1 MQFSDIFYRMNTR
14 RVRPSQKI
22 SEKTDL
28 FIVFDAN
35 LAEREGRGGE
45 GRGGEGREKDDLK
58 IIVGWDLA
66 DFEPL

>member
-35 LAEREGRGGE
+35 LAEREGRV
-45 GRGGEGREKDDLK
+45 GEGREKDDLK

>member
-45 GRGGEGREKDDLK
+45 GRGGKK
-58 IIVGWDLA
+58 MI
-66 DFEPL
+66 